1 MKKISFI
8 LCLIFAFTFLHG
20 QIHTADSL
28 VAHLN
33 EMKDDTTKVKKL
45 LGIWVIYDN
54 ASMLDKAM
62 IYGKEAYDLAVKL
75 NNNKQ
80 IADAANSVG
89 NTAIDEGA
97 YPMALDYYMKEL
109 KAAEEGNYKYFIA
122 NATCNIGLVYFSEND
137 FQQALDYYKKAL
149 PMDEELHDSTNITAA
164 TTDIGTVYFQ
174 RKDYINAKKYFL
186 MSLVIDRKRKF
197 KSAISGDLENIGD
210 VYLNQNK
217 YDSALSYLTESLKI
231 SAANNFLLQMIADKT
246 DIGQTYLGL
255 NKRDEGTKFLTEAYR
270 LADSI
275 HSLDNVKGTSES
287 LSKLYANNK
296 DWRKAYE
303 YFQRYFSSKD
313 SLVNEA
319 RSKEIGK
326 LEVKSGYD
334 KQLALQKAEI
344 DKKEAIANAESK
356 GQKIIIG
363 FVVAIALTV
372 AVIAIIIFRSLKV
385 TRKQKEIIEV
395 QKHEVEE
402 KKMLVEEK
410 NTQILDSIT
419 YAKHLQDAILP
430 PLGEIKKYL
439 EESFVLYK
447 PKDIVAGDFYW
458 MEQAGESI
466 LIAACDCTGHGVPG
480 AMVSVV
486 CSNALNRTVKEFGV
500 TEPGKILDKT
510 RELVLETFEKSE
522 GEIKD
527 GMDISLCSIDKRTRK
542 IKWAG
547 AYNPLLYIHNNELRE
562 LMPDKQPIGEVDNP
576 KLFTTHNLTLQQG
589 DVIYLLTDGYAD
601 QFGGPKGKK
610 YKSKQLEGK
619 LKSIMG
625 KGMEEQKEILDKEF
639 ENWKDMLE
647 QTDDVCLIGIR
658 V

>member
-1 MKKISFI
+1 MKKINLIVSF
-8 LCLIFAFTFLHG
+8 LFAATFLHG
-20 QIHTADSL
+20 QIHMADSL
-28 VAHLN
+28 VAHLG

-62 IYGKEAYDLAVKL
+62 IYSKEAYDLAVNL

-80 IADAANSVG
+80 IADAANCVG

-109 KAAEEGNYKYFIA
+109 KAAQECNSKYFIA

-149 PMDEELHDSTNITAA
+149 PMDEELHDSSNITAA

-174 RKDYINAKKYFL
+174 RKDYTNAKKYFT
-186 MSLVIDRKRKF
+186 MSLNIDRKRKF
-197 KSAISGDLENIGD
+197 TSAISGDLENMGD

-217 YDSALSYLTESLKI
+217 YDSALSYLMESLKI
-231 SAANNFLLQMIADKT
+231 SSANNYLLQIIADKT
-246 DIGQTYLGL
+246 NIGQTYLGM
-255 NKRDEGTKFLTEAYR
+255 NKQNEGTKYLTEAYR

-287 LSKLYANNK
+287 LSKLYAKNK
-296 DWRKAYE
+296 DWQKAYE

-313 SLVNEA
+313 SLVNETK
-319 RSKEIGK
+319 SKEIGK

-334 KQLALQKAEI
+334 KQLVLQKAEI

-372 AVIAIIIFRSLKV
+372 AIIAIIIFRSLKV

-395 QKHEVEE
+395 QKNEVEE

-430 PLGEIKKYL
+430 PLGEIKRYL

-458 MEQAGESI
+458 MEQAGEST

-486 CSNALNRTVKEFGV
+486 CSNALNRTVKEFGI

-527 GMDISLCSIDKRTRK
+527 GMDISLCSIDRRTRK

-547 AYNPLLYIHNNELRE
+547 AYNPLLYVHNSELRE

-576 KLFTTHNLTLQQG
+576 KLFTTHDLTLQQG

-619 LKSIMG
+619 LGAIMG
-625 KGMEEQKEILDKEF
+625 KSMEEQKEILDKEF